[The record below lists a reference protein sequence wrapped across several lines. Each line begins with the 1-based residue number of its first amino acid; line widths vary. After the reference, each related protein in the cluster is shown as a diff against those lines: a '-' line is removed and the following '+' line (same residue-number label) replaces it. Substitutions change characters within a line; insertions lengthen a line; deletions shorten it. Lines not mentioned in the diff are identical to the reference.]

1 VTTTKTTTTAA
12 VTVDRVKKVYG
23 AGHTA
28 VTALDDVSLSL
39 GDGEF
44 LALVGPSGSGKTT
57 LLSIIGA
64 LLRPTHGRV
73 LLGEVDLTALPLKR
87 QTSLRAERIG
97 FVFQSF
103 DLVPF
108 LTARENLT
116 LMAALAGNSTRAA
129 GRRADE
135 LLDELGLAERAGHLP
150 EALSGGERQRVA
162 IGRALVNDPGL
173 LLVDE
178 PTANL
183 DTDRGLQVV
192 ELLAGQIKRHRKA
205 GIMVT
210 HDRRMAGH
218 ADRVLELLDGR
229 LVHPGPQPSRD
240 GDPGHW

>member
-1 VTTTKTTTTAA
+1 VITTTTPTSTTAA
-12 VTVDRVKKVYG
+12 VTVDSVSKVYG

-28 VTALDDVSLSL
+28 VTALDEVTFSLAS
-39 GDGEF
+39 GEL

-57 LLSIIGA
+57 LLRVIGT
-64 LLRPTHGRV
+64 LLRPTQGRV
-73 LLGEVDLTALPLKR
+73 LLGEIDLTALPARR
-87 QTSLRAERIG
+87 QTALRAERIG

-116 LMAALAGNSTRAA
+116 LMAALAGRGTRAA
-129 GRRADE
+129 KRRADQ
-135 LLDELGLAERAGHLP
+135 LLDELGLSERAGHLP

-183 DTDRGLQVV
+183 DSDRGLKVV
-192 ELLAGQIKRHRKA
+192 ELLAGQIKQRGKA

-218 ADRVLELLDGR
+218 ADRVLELLDGH
-229 LVHPGPQPSRD
+229 LADPEPAQD
-240 GDPGHW
+240 GDRGRW